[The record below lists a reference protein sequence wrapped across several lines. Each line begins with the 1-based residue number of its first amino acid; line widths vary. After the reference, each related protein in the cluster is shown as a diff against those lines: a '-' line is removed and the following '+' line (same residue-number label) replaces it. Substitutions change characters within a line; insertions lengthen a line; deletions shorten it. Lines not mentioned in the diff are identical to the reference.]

1 MQVNL
6 KLCTKHEITELK
18 YKTARIVTLQN
29 IPFEILLISH
39 ILFRCFCYGH
49 SSNVKECKCINKI
62 PHALSLQNKVI
73 SCSEFLAGKMTEG
86 TEVIKYT
93 VTLC

>member
-18 YKTARIVTLQN
+18 YKSGRIVTLQN
-29 IPFEILLISH
+29 ISFEIFLFSH
-39 ILFRCFCYGH
+39 ILFRCFCYRL
-49 SSNVKECKCINKI
+49 SPNVKECKCINEI

-73 SCSEFLAGKMTEG
+73 SCSEFLAGEMTEA

-93 VTLC
+93 VN